1 MQVGP
6 LQPDGMVRLSAEFRK
21 HFPAYAE
28 GDWFWADHELV
39 IEEFPTTPQ
48 PKDISW
54 SDETIRVGLTFAAW
68 TTAQRMGI
76 LEDLTR
82 IFGREEILQ
91 DLITLTTICGSACAG
106 TCVRTK
112 GRRMESSS
120 GALMQ
125 ALLKRLFSLWAAGPF
140 APMPLTIPLRPTASI
155 VSATLLKRAST
166 TSRTRWVAQ
175 GWRPRKAPTEASSS
189 STRWLS
195 PCA

>member
-1 MQVGP
+1 MSYKSGIGRVYIRAYHNDWDRQKKRSFPEARMQVGP
-6 LQPDGMVRLSAEFRK
+6 LQPDGMVRLSAEFRE

-39 IEEFPTTPQ
+39 SEEQFREEFPTTPQ

-82 IFGREEILQ
+82 IFGRE
-91 DLITLTTICGSACAG
+91 G
-106 TCVRTK
+106 
-112 GRRMESSS
+112 
-120 GALMQ
+120 
-125 ALLKRLFSLWAAGPF
+125 WAAEPF

-166 TSRTRWVAQ
+166 NSRTRWMAQ